1 MERES
6 LLNEISR
13 EMKNRETEKPKDYW
27 RHAAQVAGS
36 LHCRLIVFPI
46 ETEIS
51 LRIFTFSLLVLR
63 CACGSCQLRQVCQA
77 ARLETR
83 FETRLASASP
93 PSRGGVGCRLSRIP
107 NLRLVYSQLPTSFS
121 NYVAVLLSFRL
132 TAILDAGTDA
142 AYQSSTSFK
151 SGCLHHVHRSVYLQR
166 FLRRLFLPQAYECV
180 PQVFFRRLQ
189 QWVPARFTIHAQL
202 KHQDRTRTVA
212 DRYGTRWSDWPRNAL
227 QG

>member
-1 MERES
+1 MS
-6 LLNEISR
+6 LLNERYLARVPKRLRS
-13 EMKNRETEKPKDYW
+13 RETERLLTSSGTSDWLPPLP
-27 RHAAQVAGS
+27 
-36 LHCRLIVFPI
+36 LHRVFLSI
-46 ETEIS
+46 ETEVS
-51 LRIFTFSLLVLR
+51 LRIFTFSLLALR

-166 FLRRLFLPQAYECV
+166 FLRRLFLPQA
-180 PQVFFRRLQ
+180 
-189 QWVPARFTIHAQL
+189 
-202 KHQDRTRTVA
+202 
-212 DRYGTRWSDWPRNAL
+212 S
-227 QG
+227 